1 MYCFIFLLLCF
12 VGYYLLAFYSFV
24 SLVKTFI
31 IEFMLVHL
39 FITILVMD
47 FSSVFIAS
55 TSFWRLLLVTSRVLD
70 RSTLIGTPFA
80 SETALRG
87 PL

>member
-1 MYCFIFLLLCF
+1 MYCFILLLLCF

-24 SLVKTFI
+24 SLAETFI

-39 FITILVMD
+39 FIIVLVMD

-55 TSFWRLLLVTSRVLD
+55 TFFQLLLLVTSRVID
-70 RSTLIGTPFA
+70 RSTLINASFA
-80 SETALRG
+80 SKTALRS